1 MYGAVGVGMRLGKA
15 HRQPRVSYP
24 AAYLAL
30 GTDADRDGVKDIE
43 DRCPGTPAS
52 ARVDRKGCPVDSDGD
67 GLPDYR
73 DAEPHSVHIQV
84 NALGIAV
91 DDEQWSREW
100 SSWGIHPPQPPR
112 QDHRAVYAIDS
123 LGLQAPLYPL
133 LPGAGIPTE
142 EIPEEIHPSHTPAE
156 LRLREQVLPASPRPS
171 PLPDAANP
179 ARGASFRVQLPQNA
193 MLVKPDV
200 LQIWLDESQFF
211 AEKNSFEKTEFVS
224 SRYRNESDARFFL
237 QQVRL
242 AGFPSAFI
250 TGEWDGKWADL
261 GDVRSLIRAQELE
274 NNTATFTQ

>member
-1 MYGAVGVGMRLGKA
+1 
-15 HRQPRVSYP
+15 
-24 AAYLAL
+24 
-30 GTDADRDGVKDIE
+30 
-43 DRCPGTPAS
+43 
-52 ARVDRKGCPVDSDGD
+52 VDSDGD

-73 DAEPHSVHIQV
+73 DAEPHSAHIQV

-100 SSWGIHPPQPPR
+100 SSWGIHPPQAPR
-112 QDHRAVYAIDS
+112 QDHRAIYSGDS
-123 LGLQAPLYPL
+123 SSIPAPAPLQMPDGQRPTDEIQDESHPL
-133 LPGAGIPTE
+133 
-142 EIPEEIHPSHTPAE
+142 HTPAE
-156 LRLREQVLPASPRPS
+156 LRLREQVLPASPGPS
-171 PLPDAANP
+171 PLPDTANP

-200 LQIWLDESQFF
+200 LQIWLDEGQFF
-211 AEKNSFEKTEFVS
+211 VEKNSFEKTEFVS